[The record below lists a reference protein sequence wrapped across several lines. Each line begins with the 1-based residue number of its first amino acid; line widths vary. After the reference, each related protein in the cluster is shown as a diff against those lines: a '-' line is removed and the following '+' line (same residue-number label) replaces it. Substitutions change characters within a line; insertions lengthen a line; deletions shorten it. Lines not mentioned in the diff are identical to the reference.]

1 MVTRAAYPG
10 AMGGALREYRE
21 GRQHD
26 PRWTR
31 ANWGHHAY
39 LIQAFESIAMTLV
52 GSGFDLRAGD
62 SIAGVGPSGARF
74 VEYVARSGEV
84 GPGVVAVSLG
94 DDGTLPL
101 PDDSVQAVVLS
112 FVLSEMPS
120 PLARAQVARECR
132 RVLSPDG
139 RRGVL
144 GRAPAEP
151 AKSARRRDRTPGA
164 RRLFPDSRIE
174 AQVAD
179 ADPAGRAKSRC
190 SDAVPVLTARIDPIA
205 AVAPAGDD
213 SDDGCH
219 TGPAGG
225 RRRMTRR

>member
-1 MVTRAAYPG
+1 
-10 AMGGALREYRE
+10 MGGALREYRE

-101 PDDSVQAVVLS
+101 PDNSVQAVVLS
-112 FVLSEMPS
+112 LVLSEMPS

-132 RVLSPDG
+132 RVLTPDG
-139 RRGVL
+139 VVVCWDARLPNPRNPHVDAIGRREL
-144 GRAPAEP
+144 E
-151 AKSARRRDRTPGA
+151 
-164 RRLFPDSRIE
+164 RLFPDSWIE
-174 AQVAD
+174 ARSLTLIPQVARSL
-179 ADPAGRAKSRC
+179 G
-190 SDAVPVLTARIDPIA
+190 A
-205 AVAPAGDD
+205 ATPFLYSPLESIPLLRSHLLA
-213 SDDGCH
+213 
-219 TGPAGG
+219 TI
-225 RRRMTRR
+225 RMTAVTPDPPADDEG